1 VHVAQPFGF
10 AQHVQHGDDLGA
22 RMQHAFV
29 QGFATGHAPIVIIGS
44 DLPGLTT
51 KTSAKR
57 PTVPGMH
64 GPTKRMNKTSEYGL
78 RLKEKQKLR
87 LHYGLTE
94 RSMRLVFQRAQ
105 RMAGDTGRNMIG
117 LLESRF
123 DNLVWRAGLT
133 RTIPAARQL
142 IGHGHINLHGKRAKT
157 PSQSLSVGDVFQ
169 VREASRNREDLRITA
184 NSPVRERPAE
194 QVRTMVEEGLRR
206 IDRVLAAL

>member
-1 VHVAQPFGF
+1 M
-10 AQHVQHGDDLGA
+10 A
-22 RMQHAFV
+22 RYN
-29 QGFATGHAPIVIIGS
+29 GPRLRKIRRIGTE
-44 DLPGLTT
+44 LPGLTT

-64 GPTKRMNKTSEYGL
+64 GPTKRMNKTSEFGL

-105 RMAGDTGRNMIG
+105 RMAGDTGANMIG

-142 IGHGHINLHGKRAKT
+142 IGHGHINLGGKRAKT
-157 PSQSLSVGDVFQ
+157 PSQMLSVGDVFQ
-169 VREASRNREDLRITA
+169 VREASRNREDLRISA
-184 NSPVRERPAE
+184 NSPVRERPAGIKIDLD
-194 QVRTMVEEGLRR
+194 TMSVTIE
-206 IDRVLAAL
+206 ALPGRELIPVDVNVQKVIEYFAK

>member
-1 VHVAQPFGF
+1 M
-10 AQHVQHGDDLGA
+10 A
-22 RMQHAFV
+22 RYNGPRLRKV
-29 QGFATGHAPIVIIGS
+29 RRIGT

-142 IGHGHINLHGKRAKT
+142 IGHGHINLRGKRAKT

-169 VREASRNREDLRITA
+169 VREASRNREDLRISA
-184 NSPVRERPAE
+184 NSPVRERPAGIKIDLDTMAITIEALPGIE
-194 QVRTMVEEGLRR
+194 QIPLDVNIQKVIEYF
-206 IDRVLAAL
+206 AK

>member
-1 VHVAQPFGF
+1 M
-10 AQHVQHGDDLGA
+10 A
-22 RMQHAFV
+22 RYNGPRLRKV
-29 QGFATGHAPIVIIGS
+29 RRIGT

-142 IGHGHINLHGKRAKT
+142 IGHGHINLRGKRAKT

-169 VREASRNREDLRITA
+169 VREASRNREDLRISA
-184 NSPVRERPAE
+184 NSPVRERPAGIKIDLDTMSITIEALPGIE
-194 QVRTMVEEGLRR
+194 QIPLDVNIQKVIEYF
-206 IDRVLAAL
+206 AK